1 MTKPSWTTSL
11 QAVPFWNVHEGKE
24 TGLMSKRAKI
34 LLFEGELEETIGS
47 WSKCVFERRTSTG
60 SDLWKK
66 WDDLSENLDKT
77 NAEECKKSIS
87 GWRASLK
94 NVFV

>member
-1 MTKPSWTTSL
+1 
-11 QAVPFWNVHEGKE
+11 
-24 TGLMSKRAKI
+24 MSKRAKI
-34 LLFEGELEETIGS
+34 LLFEDELEETIGS
-47 WSKCVFERRTSTG
+47 WSKGVFERRPSTG
-60 SDLWKK
+60 IDLWKR
-66 WDDLSENLDKT
+66 WDDLSENVDKT